1 MAHFHCQL
9 KVGVKGAD
17 KASAASHY
25 AYLTRTGAYA
35 KLSSDEELVVVRSG
49 HLPKWAEVDPSVF
62 WMASDMYEREKGSV
76 YRELEGALP
85 REFSLEATIMIVE
98 KFIDL
103 YLKDHAY
110 TFGIHVKNGSDGLSQ
125 PHVHLMWSDRIMDG
139 IERDPEMMF
148 KRVAAGRKDKN
159 GNVKAVDPAKGGCRK
174 AGTEMFGRLI
184 EFRECWAKLTNDA
197 YASAGVNARVDHR
210 SLLDQGIDRQPEKHM
225 GPIRM
230 AGADGQLLHARR
242 QSLRDRRQAE
252 ERALVEI
259 EQCARIVKGKLLIE
273 EQAVEAQRFT
283 KVKTA
288 ARRRVS
294 KPRAYDPGQVRST
307 LYRQQ
312 IQEKNY
318 GKSSKWLAQYWRI
331 DREQPWR
338 GALLTYSNALGVVRD
353 KGGMIVAEH
362 GNSDE
367 IDAMLELATLKSWK
381 SIQFSGTEDFKLRA
395 IVATLKDGQFEISVQ
410 LEADKALL
418 RRARSIVA
426 GGGKFETSTGIG
438 EIPKP
443 NNIP

>member
-25 AYLTRTGAYA
+25 AYLTRTGAYE
-35 KLSSDEELVVVRSG
+35 KLFSDEELVVTRSG
-49 HLPKWAEVDPSVF
+49 HLPKWAEADPSVF
-62 WMASDMYEREKGSV
+62 WMASDVYEREKGSV

-85 REFSLEATIMIVE
+85 REISLEAATVIVE

-110 TFGIHVKNGSDGLSQ
+110 TFGIHVKKGSDGLLQ

-174 AGTEMFGRLI
+174 AGTEMFNRLI
-184 EFRECWAKLTNDA
+184 EFREVWAKLTNDA
-197 YASAGVNARVDHR
+197 YASAGVDARVDHR
-210 SLLDQGIDRQPEKHM
+210 SLRDQGIDRQPEKHL

-230 AGADGQLLHARR
+230 AGIEGQILLARR
-242 QSLRDRRQAE
+242 QALRAERQAE
-252 ERALVEI
+252 ELALFEI
-259 EQCARIVKGKLLIE
+259 ERCSRIVTAKLLLE
-273 EQAVEAQRFT
+273 EQAEKVQAV
-283 KVKTA
+283 KVKNA
-288 ARRRVS
+288 ARRRVA
-294 KPRAYDPGQVRST
+294 KPRAYEPGQVRST

-312 IQEKNY
+312 IQERNY

-331 DREQPWR
+331 DREEPR
-338 GALLTYSNALGVVRD
+338 RDAILTYRNARGVVRD
-353 KGGMIVAEH
+353 KGGMVVAEQ

-395 IVATLKDGQFEISVQ
+395 MVATLKDGQFEISVQ

-418 RRARSIVA
+418 RKAHWIVA
-426 GGGKFETSTGIG
+426 GGGELETGTGLSKFPQ
-438 EIPKP
+438 PKMP
-443 NNIP
+443 